1 VLPLYNLGGRPMR
14 IVRLGPIFAVSILFG
29 TVIQAQQA
37 PAPVIPTRD
46 PTAIA
51 LLQESVAAMATS
63 APLDSSAT
71 GNITVVEGSTSE
83 NGSISIQTRGT
94 GETAEIINLSEEQ
107 RSVIYSYGD
116 AKEVNGTASVNLPL
130 ELILV
135 DQSAD
140 FPLPLLSGILDN
152 TDETFRY
159 IGQETLNGT
168 TVQHIQVWNSFASQ
182 PRLQKLAPL
191 SMRDIWF
198 DSASHLP
205 VKVAYS
211 RRAGRGAVPA
221 IPVEIDFS
229 GYKNVDGVFYPFQI
243 NKSYNG
249 TPWQTIT
256 IQNVSFNTG
265 LTDSQFQTAMGGD
278 NAPLSS
284 SCSRSS
290 FVARLRLAPD
300 NRTPAVRLSRP
311 NRTRDKE

>member
-1 VLPLYNLGGRPMR
+1 MR
-14 IVRLGPIFAVSILFG
+14 IVRLGPLFALSFLFFA
-29 TVIQAQQA
+29 TAIQAQQS
-37 PAPVIPTRD
+37 PAPTVPTRD

-51 LLQESVAAMATS
+51 LLQESVGAMAMS
-63 APLDSSAT
+63 APSDSSAT
-71 GNITVVEGSTSE
+71 GTINVVEGSTNQS
-83 NGSISIQTRGT
+83 GSISIQTRGT
-94 GETAEIINLSEEQ
+94 GESAEIINLPEEQ
-107 RSVIYSYGD
+107 RSVIYSYGE
-116 AKEVNGTASVNLPL
+116 AKEVNGTESVNLPL

-140 FPLPLLSGILDN
+140 FPLPLLSAILGN

-159 IGQETLNGT
+159 IGQETLDGT
-168 TVQHIQVWNSFASQ
+168 TVQHILVWNSFASK

-191 SMRDIWF
+191 STRDVWF

-221 IPVEIDFS
+221 VPVEIDFS
-229 GYKNVDGVFYPFQI
+229 GYKNVDGVLYPFQI

-284 SCSRSS
+284 SCPRSS
-290 FVARLRLAPD
+290 FVAGLRLAPD
-300 NRTPAVRLSRP
+300 NGTPAVRLPRP
-311 NRTRDKE
+311 NRPRD

>member
-1 VLPLYNLGGRPMR
+1 MR
-14 IVRLGPIFAVSILFG
+14 ILRLGPLFAVSLLSFG
-29 TVIQAQQA
+29 TAIQAQQS
-37 PAPVIPTRD
+37 PAPVIPKRD

-51 LLQESVAAMATS
+51 LLQESVGAMAAS
-63 APLDSSAT
+63 APSDSSAT
-71 GNITVVEGSTSE
+71 GTINIVEGSTNQS
-83 NGSISIQTRGT
+83 GSISIQTRGS
-94 GETAEIINLSEEQ
+94 GETAEIINLPEEQ
-107 RSVIYSYGD
+107 RSVIYSYGE
-116 AKEVNGTASVNLPL
+116 AKEVNGTESVNLPL

-140 FPLPLLSGILDN
+140 FPLPLLSAMLSYS
-152 TDETFRY
+152 DESFRY
-159 IGQETLNGT
+159 IGQETLNGMM
-168 TVQHIQVWNSFASQ
+168 VQHIQVWNSFASK

-191 SMRDIWF
+191 STRDIWF

-243 NKSYNG
+243 NKLYNG

-265 LTDSQFQTAMGGD
+265 LTDSQFQAEIGGD

-284 SCSRSS
+284 SCPRSS
-290 FVARLRLAPD
+290 FVAGLRLAPD
-300 NRTPAVRLSRP
+300 NRTPAVRISRP
-311 NRTRDKE
+311 SRPRD